1 MATTDKGKE
10 SNYDVGY
17 GKPPTSKRFAKGKS
31 GNPSG
36 RAKGPRP
43 VEKQLMRA
51 LNEPVVVNE
60 NGERRQ
66 ITKIEAMLKQLV
78 NQGASGDPRAIQML
92 LGQIRGLIDPDPAE
106 TAVADDTPGQL
117 LMLERLTVAERI
129 ELRRLI
135 AKAQGTH
142 CEGSDAGIVH
152 QGAATSELPAM
163 NPIIQPESHAD
174 DSGEF
179 SPRPRGD

>member
-1 MATTDKGKE
+1 MATTDKGKK
-10 SNYDVGY
+10 SKYDVGY
-17 GKPPTSKRFAKGKS
+17 GKPPTTKRFAKGKS

-36 RAKGPRP
+36 RAKGPRQ

-60 NGERRQ
+60 NGERKQ
-66 ITKIEAMLKQLV
+66 ITKSEAMLKQLV

-92 LGQIRGLIDPDPAE
+92 LVQIRGLIDPDPAE
-106 TAVADDTPGQL
+106 TAVVDDTPGQL

-142 CEGSDAGIVH
+142 CEGSDAGIGH

-163 NPIIQPESHAD
+163 SPIIQSENHPD
-174 DSGEF
+174 DRGEF
-179 SPRPRGD
+179 SSRSRGD